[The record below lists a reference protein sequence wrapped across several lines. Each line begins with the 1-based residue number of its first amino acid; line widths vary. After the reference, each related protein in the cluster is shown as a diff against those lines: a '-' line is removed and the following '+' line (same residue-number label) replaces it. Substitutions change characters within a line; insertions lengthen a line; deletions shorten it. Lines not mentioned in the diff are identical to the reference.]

1 MIRNSLRKQIAVA
14 AGFLALS
21 FAPGISHAQS
31 GSQPPAQDQS
41 QAAPAAPQQH
51 EGRMHG
57 AMKGLN
63 LTDDQKAEMKK
74 IHESTKS
81 QLDGV
86 KKDESLTADQKEM
99 KIHQL
104 RHSARMQMVK
114 LLTPEQQQQ
123 MRANVRALR
132 ASRREKHQRQQPQ
145 AQPQG

>member
-1 MIRNSLRKQIAVA
+1 
-14 AGFLALS
+14 
-21 FAPGISHAQS
+21 
-31 GSQPPAQDQS
+31 
-41 QAAPAAPQQH
+41 
-51 EGRMHG
+51 
-57 AMKGLN
+57 MKGLN

-74 IHESTKS
+74 IHESTRS

-86 KKDESLTADQKEM
+86 KKDNSLTADQKEA

-132 ASRREKHQRQQPQ
+132 ASRREKQQQRPPQ